1 MIEKQSFAFSISRYS
16 ILVFIAES
24 SVKLQRMLS
33 LSSSF
38 MQQIDNAGSSSS
50 SSGAPT
56 AKTSGQQQICV
67 NQSQSTSSV
76 VNKTATSTV
85 VSVASLVT
93 TPTPVTGKA
102 AVSGILPSCLSYRKL
117 RLCTS
122 SLDVFTV
129 KGRMWKHLPL

>member
-1 MIEKQSFAFSISRYS
+1 
-16 ILVFIAES
+16 
-24 SVKLQRMLS
+24 
-33 LSSSF
+33 

-56 AKTSGQQQICV
+56 AKTSGQQQMCI

-102 AVSGILPSCLSYRKL
+102 AVSGILPSFLFYRKL

-122 SLDVFTV
+122 SLDVFTL
-129 KGRMWKHLPL
+129 KGRTWKHLPL